1 MNFKEQIERLERIK
15 QMHRLISDKTTGTP
29 ETFAKKVCLSRRQMY
44 NQLDFFKS
52 YNAPIKYSKV
62 NQTFYYEGNF
72 EINFE
77 FSLTITVERET
88 QKVFHVTSEEDTN
101 CITQNDSVGL
111 Q

>member
-1 MNFKEQIERLERIK
+1 MNFKDQIERLERIK
-15 QMHRLISDKTTGTP
+15 QMHRLITDKTTGTP
-29 ETFAKKVCLSRRQMY
+29 ETFAKKLCLSRRKMY
-44 NQLDFFKS
+44 YELEFFKNC
-52 YNAPIKYSKV
+52 NAPIRYSKV

-101 CITQNDSVGL
+101 YISQNDSVGL

>member
-29 ETFAKKVCLSRRQMY
+29 ETFAKKVGLSRRQMY

-62 NQTFYYEGNF
+62 SQTFYYEGNF

-88 QKVFHVTSEEDTN
+88 QKVFHISSEDNLISINNKEAI
-101 CITQNDSVGL
+101 CVQ
-111 Q
+111 

>member
-44 NQLDFFKS
+44 NQLEIFKKF
-52 YNAPIKYSKV
+52 NAPIRYSKIS
-62 NQTFYYEGNF
+62 QTFYYEESF
-72 EINFE
+72 EINFD
-77 FSLTITVERET
+77 FNFTVTLERET
-88 QKVFHVTSEEDTN
+88 QTIYHISSQDEIN
-101 CITQNDSVGL
+101 CITQNDSICL